1 MAEKIRNKK
10 KAKSIF
16 DDFIIIE
23 ELYHEKSV
31 HIFKA

>member
-10 KAKSIF
+10 AKNIF

-23 ELYHEKSV
+23 ELYNEKSV